1 MVLFLIKF
9 GLLFFI
15 VVGNVAAISDTTLST
30 GCSSHCTLNFDKN
43 LECWNKTLTFYQ
55 QTLVG
60 GLRHYSNVLTNIAY
74 WSKHNKEPPINL
86 DEIGDETIAR
96 MRKIEPGNIED
107 EDAVIEPLDYTE
119 IVKHLVTKSQ
129 KAYDIMTHEN
139 DQNPKPKPSVC
150 PLGCEKSWDPWYWMF
165 LASAG
170 INIVLGF
177 ASMVFVW
184 FLDKRD
190 TEEARLELAECE
202 IVKIQP
208 KESIADKVK

>member
-1 MVLFLIKF
+1 MI
-9 GLLFFI
+9 
-15 VVGNVAAISDTTLST
+15 
-30 GCSSHCTLNFDKN
+30 LN
-43 LECWNKTLTFYQ
+43 
-55 QTLVG
+55 
-60 GLRHYSNVLTNIAY
+60 
-74 WSKHNKEPPINL
+74 
-86 DEIGDETIAR
+86 
-96 MRKIEPGNIED
+96 
-107 EDAVIEPLDYTE
+107 
-119 IVKHLVTKSQ
+119 
-129 KAYDIMTHEN
+129 N
-139 DQNPKPKPSVC
+139 DQNPKPKPKPYVC